1 MIHEHVPRD
10 QVTIAVNR
18 FNAPILPQFR
28 SAGWISQQRRWVTA
42 VENETEKLRHGDA
55 ARLPSRS
62 VATRPI
68 SWSSS
73 VEGASVLMIRI
84 GDPVI
89 YLPPPLPP
97 LIRAPCTESLFLEKT
112 WISLL
117 SIFLKFFFLR
127 CLKLFS
133 KLGSKMFAIFP
144 RYLTIDFLT
153 GCNTMERFSRK
164 MIWNITEENSSRN
177 WNQPMLYFS
186 GVSISI
192 FPQQGASRKRCFF
205 FLCEILHQ
213 TFATSSRSLIHFRIF
228 LSRKENSVI
237 KHRVDCY
244 VESSLRCKISVFIG
258 WKLSREGG
266 KSRCGSH
273 HFNIISGSRV
283 RWGARPRI
291 DGSLEIKLGFISTG
305 CRLEYH
311 RIARN
316 E

>member
-1 MIHEHVPRD
+1 MHGESIPRED
-10 QVTIAVNR
+10 LN
-18 FNAPILPQFR
+18 
-28 SAGWISQQRRWVTA
+28 ISSI
-42 VENETEKLRHGDA
+42 D
-55 ARLPSRS
+55 
-62 VATRPI
+62 I
-68 SWSSS
+68 S
-73 VEGASVLMIRI
+73 EI
-84 GDPVI
+84 
-89 YLPPPLPP
+89 
-97 LIRAPCTESLFLEKT
+97 
-112 WISLL
+112 LL
-117 SIFLKFFFLR
+117 STTLETVL
-127 CLKLFS
+127 LS